1 MSHDDDLPEELGRL
15 RNEIANEIYA
25 QLMIRQGRIRQEDVG
40 GVAYAVAQRIRQ
52 GFRIEWAPWED
63 EPADEDLI
71 SADSATWRAPQRAV
85 TERAV

>member
-40 GVAYAVAQRIRQ
+40 GVAYAVAQRLRQ

-71 SADSATWRAPQRAV
+71 SIDAATWRAG
-85 TERAV
+85 